1 MLPEVERWRADTPG
15 CASVIHFNNAGAS
28 LVPQPVLSAMIDHL
42 HREANFGGYESAD
55 DAGAAVNH
63 SYASVARLIG
73 AEPKNIAVVENATVA
88 FFQAL
93 SAFDFREGDIIV
105 TTRNDYIS
113 NQLAYL
119 SLAKRHRVVI
129 ERAAD
134 LPSGGVDPQSVREL
148 LRNPRV
154 RLLAVT
160 WIPTNSGLIQP
171 VEAIGEIAEQ
181 AGVPYLVDACQTV
194 GQIPID
200 VARLRCDFLSA
211 TARKFLRGPRGIGFL
226 YIADRALERGDAPL
240 YIDMRGA
247 SWATADTFELAPD
260 ARRFENWEFSYAL
273 LLGLGAAAQY
283 AIDAGIERCSERS
296 LMLADK
302 VRDKLSQLARVLDRG
317 EKRAAIVTADF
328 GRSAAEIVE
337 KLHKRHINTSATF
350 RQWAIIDMDDKH
362 VRSALRVS
370 PHYYNTEE
378 ELDAL
383 IDALKG

>member
-1 MLPEVERWRADTPG
+1 
-15 CASVIHFNNAGAS
+15 
-28 LVPQPVLSAMIDHL
+28 
-42 HREANFGGYESAD
+42 
-55 DAGAAVNH
+55 
-63 SYASVARLIG
+63 
-73 AEPKNIAVVENATVA
+73 
-88 FFQAL
+88 
-93 SAFDFREGDIIV
+93 
-105 TTRNDYIS
+105 
-113 NQLAYL
+113 
-119 SLAKRHRVVI
+119 
-129 ERAAD
+129 
-134 LPSGGVDPQSVREL
+134 
-148 LRNPRV
+148 
-154 RLLAVT
+154 
-160 WIPTNSGLIQP
+160 
-171 VEAIGEIAEQ
+171 
-181 AGVPYLVDACQTV
+181 
-194 GQIPID
+194 
-200 VARLRCDFLSA
+200 
-211 TARKFLRGPRGIGFL
+211 
-226 YIADRALERGDAPL
+226 
-240 YIDMRGA
+240 MRGA

>member
-15 CASVIHFNNAGAS
+15 CANVIHFNNAGAS
-28 LVPQPVLSAMIDHL
+28 LMPQPVLSAMVDHL

-55 DAGAAVNH
+55 DAASAVND

-73 AEPKNIAVVENATVA
+73 AQPKNIAVVENATVA

-134 LPSGGVDPQSVREL
+134 LPSGGVDARSAREL
-148 LRNPRV
+148 LRNSRV

-171 VEAIGEIAEQ
+171 VEILGEIAEQ
-181 AGVPYLVDACQTV
+181 AGVPYLVDACQAV

-226 YIADRALERGDAPL
+226 YVADRALQRGDAPL

-247 SWATADTFELAPD
+247 SWVTADQFELAPD
-260 ARRFENWEFSYAL
+260 ARRFENWEFAYGL
-273 LLGLGAAAQY
+273 LLGLGAAARY
-283 AIDAGIERCSERS
+283 AVDAGVERCSARAI
-296 LMLADK
+296 MLADK
-302 VRDKLSQLARVLDRG
+302 LRDQLSQFARVLDRG
-317 EKRAAIVTADF
+317 EKRGAIVTADF

-337 KLHKRHINTSATF
+337 QLHKRHINTSATF

>member
-15 CASVIHFNNAGAS
+15 CANVIHFNNAGAS
-28 LVPQPVLSAMIDHL
+28 LMPQPVLSAMIDHL
-42 HREANFGGYESAD
+42 HREANFGGYESAA
-55 DAGAAVNH
+55 DAGVAVND

-93 SAFDFREGDIIV
+93 SAIDFRDGDVIV

-119 SLAKRHRVVI
+119 SLAKRNGVHI
-129 ERAAD
+129 QRAED
-134 LPSGGVDPQSVREL
+134 LQSGGADPQSVREL
-148 LRNPRV
+148 LRNPKV

-171 VEAIGEIAEQ
+171 VEAIGKIAAE
-181 AGVPYLVDACQTV
+181 AGVPYLVDACQAV
-194 GQIPID
+194 GQIPVD

-226 YIADRALERGDAPL
+226 YIADRALTRGDAPL

>member
-1 MLPEVERWRADTPG
+1 M
-15 CASVIHFNNAGAS
+15 
-28 LVPQPVLSAMIDHL
+28 
-42 HREANFGGYESAD
+42 
-55 DAGAAVNH
+55 
-63 SYASVARLIG
+63 
-73 AEPKNIAVVENATVA
+73 
-88 FFQAL
+88 
-93 SAFDFREGDIIV
+93 IV